1 MKFLLGICG
10 FLVLSAP
17 GVNGGARLTLAV
29 SPAQS
34 FAPSTVRI
42 RARVEPSVE
51 NRALAVI
58 ADSGEFY
65 RRSDIQLNG
74 DRTPATIM
82 FEFPSLPGGDYDVV
96 AVLVDS
102 AGRQR
107 ASARASL
114 SVMAAGRL
122 SEAPLS
128 RMPRH
133 VVRS

>member
-1 MKFLLGICG
+1 MKFLLCICG
-10 FLVLSAP
+10 FLVLIAP
-17 GVNGGARLTLAV
+17 GVNGGDRLTLAV

-82 FEFPSLPGGDYDVV
+82 FEFPSLPEGDYYVV
-96 AVLVDS
+96 GVLVDS
-102 AGRQR
+102 AGRER
-107 ASARASL
+107 ASARTTMRVIS
-114 SVMAAGRL
+114 SGR
-122 SEAPLS
+122 
-128 RMPRH
+128 
-133 VVRS
+133 